1 MSAVLEVEDLTIS
14 FRIDGSPPVDA
25 VRGVSFEVQKG
36 ERLGL
41 VGESGCGKSTTLL
54 GLMGLLPNTAVVG
67 GNVRIDGEDIMRGG
81 PERLRAARWS
91 EVAMVFQGAMNAFNP
106 VKTIGWQIVEAME
119 VKGTYSGKAAER
131 RTGELLETVG
141 ISADRAARFP
151 HEFSGGMRQRAAL
164 AMALANDPK
173 VLLADEPTTA
183 LDVMVQA
190 QILDLLE
197 RLSDE
202 LDLALVLVT
211 HDLPMVTETCR
222 RAAIMYAGLIVEEGP
237 TETLYRD
244 PHHPYT
250 RLLFEAMPEI
260 GDDRE
265 VASIPGAPPRM
276 DREIVGCSFAPR
288 CPSAMDICRTDE
300 PRTITVGQRH
310 IASCHLNDLPLDTKS
325 SAGPDATDAG

>member
-1 MSAVLEVEDLTIS
+1 MSAMLEVDDLSIA
-14 FRIDGSPPVDA
+14 FRTEEGPQVEA
-25 VRGVSFEVQKG
+25 VRGVSFSVNRG

-41 VGESGCGKSTTLL
+41 VGESGCGKSTTLF
-54 GLMGLLPNTAVVG
+54 GIMGLLPNTAVVG
-67 GNVRIDGEDIMRGG
+67 GTVTIDGREILHGTQ
-81 PERLRAARWS
+81 EELRAARWAD
-91 EVAMVFQGAMNAFNP
+91 VAMVFQGAMNAFNP

-119 VKGTYSGKAAER
+119 VKGKYSGAQAR
-131 RTGELLETVG
+131 QRVGELLELVG
-141 ISADRAARFP
+141 IPAERAQRFP

-197 RLSDE
+197 RLTDE
-202 LDLALVLVT
+202 LELALVLVT

-222 RAAIMYAGLIVEEGP
+222 PAAIMYAGKIVEEGP
-237 TETLYRD
+237 TDILYAD
-244 PHHPYT
+244 PRHPYT

-260 GDDRE
+260 LDDRE
-265 VASIPGAPPRM
+265 VASIPGTPPRM

-288 CPSAMDICRTDE
+288 CPSAVAVCGTRE
-300 PRTITVGQRH
+300 PQIRVVGTRH
-310 IASCHLNDLPLDTKS
+310 EAACHRNDPDLAEQFSASAVTES
-325 SAGPDATDAG
+325 T

>member
-1 MSAVLEVEDLTIS
+1 MSPVLEVEDLTIS
-14 FRIDGSPPVDA
+14 FRVDDGPSVDA
-25 VRGVSFEVQKG
+25 VQGVSFAVNAG

-41 VGESGCGKSTTLL
+41 VGESGCGKSTTLFA
-54 GLMGLLPNTAVVG
+54 LMGLLPNTAVVG
-67 GNVRIDGEDIMRGG
+67 GNVMIDGRNVLREG
-81 PERLRAARWS
+81 PEALRAARWS
-91 EVAMVFQGAMNAFNP
+91 DVAMVFQGAMNAFNP
-106 VKTIGWQIVEAME
+106 VKTIGWQITEAME
-119 VKGTYSGKAAER
+119 VKGTFTGKAALK
-131 RTGELLETVG
+131 RTGDLLELVG
-141 ISADRAARFP
+141 IPAERAARFP

-197 RLSDE
+197 RLTDE
-202 LDLALVLVT
+202 LELALVLVT

-222 RAAIMYAGLIVEEGP
+222 RAAIMYAGKIVEEGP

-244 PHHPYT
+244 PRHPYT

-260 GDDRE
+260 GEDRT

-276 DREIVGCSFAPR
+276 DRPIVGCSFAPR
-288 CPSAMDICRTDE
+288 CPSAMDVCRADLPDTRD
-300 PRTITVGQRH
+300 VGARH
-310 IASCHLNDLPLDTKS
+310 IAACHLND
-325 SAGPDATDAG
+325 PDRVVATQGSVT